1 VTEGSARRPIRV
13 LVADDSPGVRRAF
26 RALFRDDARF
36 VLVSTAANGDE
47 VVQQALD
54 HRPDIVLMDVQM
66 PVRDG
71 LSATEA
77 VLAQLDS
84 TKVLVLTTF
93 DLDQYVA
100 DALRAGASGFLLKN
114 SPPADILRAIEVVH
128 AGHAM
133 LAPEVTARLIAAN
146 HVRSNPSPSSSPLA
160 AGVLSP
166 RELQVTRLVAQ
177 GLSNAEIG
185 AELFISTET
194 AKTYVS
200 RILTKYGVRD
210 RTQLAVLA
218 HQAGLLRRG

>member
-1 VTEGSARRPIRV
+1 MERPIRV

-26 RALFRDDARF
+26 RALLRDDPRF
-36 VLVSTAANGDE
+36 ALVAVAADGDTA
-47 VVQQALD
+47 VQQALS
-54 HRPDIVLMDVQM
+54 HRPDVVLMDVQM
-66 PVRDG
+66 PGRDG
-71 LSATEA
+71 LSATQSI
-77 VLAQLDS
+77 LAAS
-84 TKVLVLTTF
+84 GSMKVLVFTTF
-93 DLDQYVA
+93 DLDQYIT

-133 LAPEVTARLIAAN
+133 LAPEITARMIAAQDLN
-146 HVRSNPSPSSSPLA
+146 TPRDSQRSPLA
-160 AGVLSP
+160 DGVLSR

-185 AELFISTET
+185 AELFISAET

-218 HQAGLLRRG
+218 HEAGLLRRK

>member
-1 VTEGSARRPIRV
+1 VTAGGETGPIRV

-26 RALFRDDARF
+26 RALLRDDARF
-36 VLVSTAANGDE
+36 VLVSTAANGE
-47 VVQQALD
+47 EAVQQALD

-66 PVRDG
+66 PLRDG

-77 VLAQLDS
+77 VLTQLNS

-93 DLDQYVA
+93 DLDQYVTQ
-100 DALRAGASGFLLKN
+100 ALRAGASGFLLKN

-133 LAPEVTARLIAAN
+133 LAPEVTARMIAAN
-146 HVRSNPSPSSSPLA
+146 HLGGAPVTSSSPLA
-160 AGVLSP
+160 DGVLSP

-177 GLSNAEIG
+177 GMSNAEIG
-185 AELFISTET
+185 AELFISPET

-218 HQAGLLRRG
+218 HQAGLLRRD